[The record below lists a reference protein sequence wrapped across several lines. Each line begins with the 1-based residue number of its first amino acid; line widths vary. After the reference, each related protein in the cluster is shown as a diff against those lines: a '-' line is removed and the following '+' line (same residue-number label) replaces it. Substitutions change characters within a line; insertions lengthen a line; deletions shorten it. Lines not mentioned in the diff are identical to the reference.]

1 MDGLFTKLS
10 PLFHLTRV
18 TMGFA
23 VVANVWFVLLW
34 SHAMPEELERAD
46 PRVFQDQSIVVLL
59 TGGAALALGLFTYAM
74 ALNDTLD
81 VRRDRS
87 LHPERPLPAGLIS
100 YESAVA
106 VVAVTLMLAV
116 MGAAILGVP
125 AVMLT
130 LVTAVAILFYYA
142 VARYVPSIG
151 FVALSL
157 IYGAHMV
164 APNMRIVFVW
174 PIWLVMTHAIVL
186 YAISHTL
193 SRRRPRL
200 TPTMVLS
207 ASAGYVFWSYILLA
221 VGTYRAGS
229 IWPEW
234 VPPAAGVIPAV
245 LAAVFLSF
253 AIYKA
258 KTTTNRERTAE
269 KLQRYG
275 AFWLTLYAIGWMA
288 GAGLRN
294 EALILSGLAI
304 AGLVGMTILREIYGL
319 VEHPVGFRR

>member
-1 MDGLFTKLS
+1 MDGLFHKLS

-23 VVANVWFVLLW
+23 AVANVWFIILW
-34 SHAMPEELERAD
+34 SRAMPEEFKRAD
-46 PRVFQDQSIVVLL
+46 PQVYAEQSLPVLL
-59 TGGAALALGLFTYAM
+59 TGGAALALGLFTFAM

-87 LHPERPLPAGLIS
+87 LHPERPIPSGLIS
-100 YESAVA
+100 QESAVG
-106 VVAVTLMLAV
+106 VVAVTLMLAIV
-116 MGAAILGVP
+116 GAGMLGVP

-130 LVTAVAILFYYA
+130 ILTAAAILFYYLM
-142 VARYVPSIG
+142 ARYVPSVG

-157 IYGAHMV
+157 IYGSHMV
-164 APNMRIVFVW
+164 APNVRIVFVW

-186 YAISHTL
+186 YAVTHTL
-193 SRRRPRL
+193 SKRRPRL

-207 ASAGYVFWSYILLA
+207 AATGYAFWSYVLFA
-221 VGTYRAGS
+221 VGHRRAGT

-234 VPPAAGVIPAV
+234 APVASAVVPAV
-245 LAAVFLSF
+245 FAVVFISF

-288 GAGLRN
+288 GAGLRD
-294 EALILSGLAI
+294 EAMILGALAV
-304 AGLVGMTILREIYGL
+304 AGLVGMTVLREIYGL
-319 VEHPVGFRR
+319 IEHPVGFRR